1 MNEKS
6 KRISYKMIAIV
17 YALLFI
23 ALAMA
28 SAIGEYNNYEVIMFV
43 ISLICLGIL
52 IAYGYNEI
60 IFIILLI
67 SLFMQIIHR
76 AGEKYE

>member
-1 MNEKS
+1 MKV
-6 KRISYKMIAIV
+6 SYEEMLESDKEELIHINIK
-17 YALLFI
+17 FD
-23 ALAMA
+23 
-28 SAIGEYNNYEVIMFV
+28 VIMFV